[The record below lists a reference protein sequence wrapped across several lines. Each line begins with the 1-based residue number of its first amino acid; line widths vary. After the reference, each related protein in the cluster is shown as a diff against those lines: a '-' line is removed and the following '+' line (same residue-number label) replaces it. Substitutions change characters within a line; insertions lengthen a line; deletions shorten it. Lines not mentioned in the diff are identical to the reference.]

1 MFKSRRSR
9 DLAGYRGNLVSSI
22 RVLLVDDNAAFLD
35 AATKFLQALAGV
47 EVVARAASGAEAL
60 TLAAALKPDLVL
72 MDLVM
77 PGMGGIDAT
86 GAVKRSRHAAK
97 TVVLTLH
104 NTQAYRACAL
114 KAGADGFIAKD
125 DLVAELPP
133 LIESLFPGRRP

>member
-1 MFKSRRSR
+1 M
-9 DLAGYRGNLVSSI
+9 SSI

-35 AATKFLQALAGV
+35 AAMKFLQALAGV
-47 EVVARAASGAEAL
+47 EVVARAASGAEGLA
-60 TLAAALKPDLVL
+60 LAAALKPDLVL

-77 PGMGGIDAT
+77 PGMSGIDAT
-86 GAVKRSRHAAK
+86 DTVKRSRHAPK

-104 NTQAYRACAL
+104 NTAAYRACAF

-125 DLVAELPP
+125 DLVAELPR